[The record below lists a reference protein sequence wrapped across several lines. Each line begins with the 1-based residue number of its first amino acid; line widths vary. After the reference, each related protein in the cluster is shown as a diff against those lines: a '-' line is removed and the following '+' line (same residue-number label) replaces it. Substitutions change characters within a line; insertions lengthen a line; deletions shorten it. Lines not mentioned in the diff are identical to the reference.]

1 MDPFKDE
8 DQNDVEIL
16 KELQADIHEQF
27 KCHVRVRRG
36 EKLQADEEVL
46 FSGEFWTGNRAQE
59 LGLVDEIGDLR
70 TVIRAKYGEKVR
82 LKVVDRQRGWFE
94 KRLGMRNDWADDL
107 IRAAETRALWAQ
119 YGL

>member
-1 MDPFKDE
+1 MRD
-8 DQNDVEIL
+8 
-16 KELQADIHEQF
+16 
-27 KCHVRVRRG
+27 RRG